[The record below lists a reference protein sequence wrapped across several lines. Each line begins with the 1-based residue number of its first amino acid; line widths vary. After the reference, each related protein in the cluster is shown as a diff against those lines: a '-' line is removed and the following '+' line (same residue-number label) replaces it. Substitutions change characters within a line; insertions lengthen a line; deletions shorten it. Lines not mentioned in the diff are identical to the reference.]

1 MINTSSLHVYCFSIV
16 SNFFFLLCCSVS
28 GTNRNSG
35 IPNGMSIYSS
45 NTTLSRARQQSE
57 QALMSL
63 ASQVGAFHICQADN
77 SATCMVPDFVH
88 NIAAQLAYSIQE
100 FKDLLISEP
109 QVQAHLGMRE
119 CTQNPSEAL
128 IRGILEPLN
137 LLKTQGK
144 IAMDTCLILV
154 DGLSEAEFH
163 KSDYGDTISSF
174 LTKHILKFPSWLKV
188 VLTVRSSLAEII
200 KLLPLHITYLDKI
213 NNNDHIQKD
222 SEQYI
227 SHRIQASSDIRDNV
241 LLNGKLEHSAQSKF
255 RSHLQNISR
264 GCILY
269 LKLTLDLIEQG
280 HIVLKSAIYKV
291 LPINLSEIYLLLCN
305 LKYPTTRAFE
315 RVTPILNTALASL
328 YPLTDEQLFEAIN
341 AGCVDSYVTW
351 EDFQQRLESVKS
363 FLCLRKDKMRMF
375 YHPSFREWLVRREDG
390 ESPKFLCDHR

>member
-1 MINTSSLHVYCFSIV
+1 
-16 SNFFFLLCCSVS
+16 
-28 GTNRNSG
+28 
-35 IPNGMSIYSS
+35 
-45 NTTLSRARQQSE
+45 
-57 QALMSL
+57 MSL
-63 ASQVGAFHICQADN
+63 ASQVGAFHVCQADN
-77 SATCMVPDFVH
+77 STTCMVPDFVH
-88 NIAAQLAYSIQE
+88 SIAAQLAHSIQVY
-100 FKDLLISEP
+100 KDLLISEP
-109 QVQAHLGMRE
+109 GVQAHLGMRE

-128 IRGILEPLN
+128 IRGVLEPLN
-137 LLKTQGK
+137 LLKAQGK
-144 IAMDTCLILV
+144 IALDTCLILV

-174 LTKHILKFPSWLKV
+174 LTKHILKFPAWLKV

-200 KLLPLHITYLDKI
+200 KLLPLHITYLDKT

-227 SHRIQASSDIRDNV
+227 NHRIQASSDIRDNV

-280 HIVLKSAIYKV
+280 HIVLKSASYKV

-341 AGCVDSYVTW
+341 AGCVDSYITW
-351 EDFQQRLESVKS
+351 DDFQQRLESVKS